1 MNRFRQLIIVFVM
14 TIFLVACGGDELP
27 TLAPTQ
33 EAEVEPAGAPTE
45 EPAPV
50 PEPTEEPTP
59 SPEPTEEPTP
69 SPEPTEEP
77 TAAPTETPDSPLL
90 QIEHEPDPRLID
102 TLWQWESHTT
112 DGEETIVVP
121 DQENYT
127 LTLQA
132 DGMATI
138 QADCNRVNWTY
149 ASAEDRLAFDTLGP
163 STLAFCGE
171 ESLDQQYLALLA
183 ETATFV
189 TEDGQLIL
197 NLKLDAGNLVFSQDT
212 QEDEGSSVTLS
223 EDELPPDL
231 IQLDLQELADTFVW
245 QVVDGSPIPSGP
257 GGQGF
262 PQHIVLV
269 FDGQDPL
276 ETPYP
281 ERKIMYVFPV
291 EAYVDLYA
299 ANDNTIVADQ
309 VSRLEELLG
318 QADGRQ
324 VNPEGTM
331 PLLPPPDSMM
341 NRWVQ
346 FADLDFNNG
355 RGVRYVSDSPLRQ
368 GIGVWTNETMGYY
381 YQGLT
386 EDGQFYISLH
396 WPISTNLLPD
406 TVADAPGDVLDQ
418 ASASQESYNQYVVG
432 VTTALNDL
440 QPADWTPDLAELD
453 AMVQSLI
460 FQLR

>member
-1 MNRFRQLIIVFVM
+1 MNRFRQLMIVFLM
-14 TIFLVACGGDELP
+14 TMFLVACGGDELP

-33 EAEVEPAGAPTE
+33 EAEVEPTGASTE
-45 EPAPV
+45 EPTPV

-77 TAAPTETPDSPLL
+77 TAAPTETPDSPLF
-90 QIEHEPDPRLID
+90 QIEHEPDSRLID

-112 DGEETIVVP
+112 YGEETIVVP
-121 DQENYT
+121 DPENYT

-197 NLKLDAGNLVFSQDT
+197 NLKLDAGNLVFSQGT

-231 IQLDLQELADTFVW
+231 IQLDLQDLADTFEW

-324 VNPEGTM
+324 VYPEGTM

-346 FADLDFNNG
+346 FADRDFNNG

-368 GIGVWTNETMGYY
+368 DIGVWTNETMGYY

>member
-1 MNRFRQLIIVFVM
+1 MNRFRQLMIVFLM
-14 TIFLVACGGDELP
+14 TMFLVACGGDELP

-33 EAEVEPAGAPTE
+33 EAEVEPTGASTE
-45 EPAPV
+45 EPTPV

-77 TAAPTETPDSPLL
+77 TAAPTETPDSPLS
-90 QIEHEPDPRLID
+90 QIEHKPDPRLIG

-197 NLKLDAGNLVFSQDT
+197 NLKLDAGNLVFSQGT

-231 IQLDLQELADTFVW
+231 IQLDLQDLADTFEW

-368 GIGVWTNETMGYY
+368 DIGVWTNETMGYY

-440 QPADWTPDLAELD
+440 QPANWTPDLAELD

>member
-1 MNRFRQLIIVFVM
+1 MNRFRQLMIVFLM
-14 TIFLVACGGDELP
+14 TMFLVACGGDELP

-33 EAEVEPAGAPTE
+33 EAEVEPTGASTE
-45 EPAPV
+45 EPTPG

-59 SPEPTEEPTP
+59 SPEPTEGPTP

-77 TAAPTETPDSPLL
+77 TAAPTETPDSPLS
-90 QIEHEPDPRLID
+90 QIEHKPDPRLIG
-102 TLWQWESHTT
+102 TLWQWKSHTT

-197 NLKLDAGNLVFSQDT
+197 NLKLDAGNLVFSQGT

-231 IQLDLQELADTFVW
+231 IQLDLQELADTFEW

-368 GIGVWTNETMGYY
+368 DIGVWTNETMGYY

>member
-1 MNRFRQLIIVFVM
+1 MNRFRQLMIVFLM
-14 TIFLVACGGDELP
+14 TMFLVACGGDELP

-77 TAAPTETPDSPLL
+77 TAAPTETPDSPLS
-90 QIEHEPDPRLID
+90 QIEHKPDPRLID

-121 DQENYT
+121 DPENYT

-197 NLKLDAGNLVFSQDT
+197 NLKLDAGNLVFSQGT

-231 IQLDLQELADTFVW
+231 IQLDLQDLADTFEW

-368 GIGVWTNETMGYY
+368 DIGVWTNETMGYY

>member
-50 PEPTEEPTP
+50 PEPTEEPTS

-77 TAAPTETPDSPLL
+77 TAAPTETPDSPLS
-90 QIEHEPDPRLID
+90 QIEHKPDPRLIG

-121 DQENYT
+121 DPENYT

-132 DGMATI
+132 DGKATI

-231 IQLDLQELADTFVW
+231 IQLDLQELADTFEW
-245 QVVDGSPIPSGP
+245 QVVDSSPIPSGP

-291 EAYVDLYA
+291 EAYVDLFA

-355 RGVRYVSDSPLRQ
+355 RGIRYVSDSPLRQ

-406 TVADAPGDVLDQ
+406 TVADAPKDVLDQ

-460 FQLR
+460 FRLR